1 MVTAQSSSID
11 ILPDADEEDCGI
23 IIWWR
28 RKPLPLNFKCNEIK
42 RIKTFSL
49 VFQGKTLGDPDRVTN
64 KSDSHLKFG
73 CKYTKNIRY
82 NLAFHYN

>member
-1 MVTAQSSSID
+1 MESNLFVKKSHFYHKKFARFKKKAISLHLVIRMVTTQSSSIE
-11 ILPDADEEDCGI
+11 ILADADEEDCGV

-49 VFQGKTLGDPDRVTN
+49 VFQGKTL
-64 KSDSHLKFG
+64 
-73 CKYTKNIRY
+73 
-82 NLAFHYN
+82 

>member
-1 MVTAQSSSID
+1 MESNLFVEKSHFCHQKFARFKKKAISLHLVIRMVTTQSPSIE
-11 ILPDADEEDCGI
+11 ILADADEEDCGV

-49 VFQGKTLGDPDRVTN
+49 VFQGKTL
-64 KSDSHLKFG
+64 
-73 CKYTKNIRY
+73 
-82 NLAFHYN
+82 